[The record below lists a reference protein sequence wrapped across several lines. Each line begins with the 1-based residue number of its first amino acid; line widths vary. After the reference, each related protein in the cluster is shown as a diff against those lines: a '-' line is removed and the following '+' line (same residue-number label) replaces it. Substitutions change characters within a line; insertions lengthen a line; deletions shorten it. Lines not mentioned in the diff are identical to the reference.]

1 MADDPTTSGGCLVD
15 AAIADGIAWITL
27 NDPARR
33 NCVSARMSLDL
44 AAVCEELADDP
55 AVRVAVITGAGPAFS
70 SGGDIESLTRPGRHP
85 LEVLYRGFSAVASL
99 PVPVL
104 AAVNGPA
111 VGAGMN
117 FALACD
123 VIVAGS
129 SARFDPRFLDVGI
142 HPGGGHLWR
151 LQQLAGH
158 QAAAA
163 MVIFGESLTAGQAE
177 RLGLVWRVVADDEL
191 AGAARELPAG
201 WRPNPPSSCA
211 GPRRRWPRAQAL
223 PISGRRSTSSSSPRS
238 GRCAA
243 PRSRRA
249 SPPYGKDWA
258 GPPADARERRAHCP
272 AAWRSRAVRPGSRA
286 RVAVGQLTPEQLAD
300 VGTRQALDPGEP
312 AGTL

>member
-44 AAVCEELADDP
+44 AAVCEELAGDP

-123 VIVAGS
+123 VIMAGS

-151 LQQLAGH
+151 LQQLAGR

-163 MVIFGESLTAGQAE
+163 MVIFGESITAGQAE

-191 AGAARELPAG
+191 AGAARELAG
-201 WRPNPPSSCA
+201 
-211 GPRRRWPRAQAL
+211 
-223 PISGRRSTSSSSPRS
+223 
-238 GRCAA
+238 
-243 PRSRRA
+243 
-249 SPPYGKDWA
+249 
-258 GPPADARERRAHCP
+258 
-272 AAWRSRAVRPGSRA
+272 
-286 RVAVGQLTPEQLAD
+286 RVAARSPELVRRTKASLAASA
-300 VGTRQALDPGEP
+300 GITNQRQAIDLELVAQEWSMRRP
-312 AGTL
+312 AFAAGVAALRDRLGRAAG

>member
-1 MADDPTTSGGCLVD
+1 MPDDAAMPGDRLVD
-15 AAIADGIAWITL
+15 VRVTDGIAWITL

-44 AAVCEELADDP
+44 ADVCEELAGDP
-55 AVRVAVITGAGPAFS
+55 AVRVAVITGAGSSFS
-70 SGGDIESLTRPGRHP
+70 SGGDIDSLTRPGQP
-85 LEVLYRGFSAVASL
+85 LEALYRGFSGLAAL

-151 LQQLAGH
+151 LQQLVGR

-163 MVIFGESLTAGQAE
+163 MVIFGENVTAGQAE
-177 RLGLVWRVVADDEL
+177 RLGLVWRVVADEEL
-191 AGAARELPAG
+191 AGVAREL
-201 WRPNPPSSCA
+201 
-211 GPRRRWPRAQAL
+211 
-223 PISGRRSTSSSSPRS
+223 
-238 GRCAA
+238 
-243 PRSRRA
+243 A
-249 SPPYGKDWA
+249 S
-258 GPPADARERRAHCP
+258 
-272 AAWRSRAVRPGSRA
+272 
-286 RVAVGQLTPEQLAD
+286 RVAGRSHELVRRTKASLGASTGITQQRLATD
-300 VGTRQALDPGEP
+300 LELVAQEWSMSRPAFTAGVAALRDRLGRS
-312 AGTL
+312 AG

>member
-1 MADDPTTSGGCLVD
+1 MADEPATSGGRLVD
-15 AAIADGIAWITL
+15 AGVADGIAWITL

-44 AAVCEELADDP
+44 ADVCEELAGDP
-55 AVRVAVITGAGPAFS
+55 AVRVAVITGAGSSFS
-70 SGGDIESLTRPGRHP
+70 SGGDIDSLTRPGQP
-85 LEVLYRGFSAVASL
+85 LEVLYRGFSGLASL

-111 VGAGMN
+111 IGAGMN

-151 LQQLAGH
+151 LQQLAGR

-163 MVIFGESLTAGQAE
+163 MVIFGEKITAGQAE

-191 AGAARELPAG
+191 AGAARELAIRVAGRSPELVRRTKASLAASTGITHRRLAIDLEHVAQEWSMRRPAFAEGVAALRDRLARPAG
-201 WRPNPPSSCA
+201 
-211 GPRRRWPRAQAL
+211 
-223 PISGRRSTSSSSPRS
+223 
-238 GRCAA
+238 
-243 PRSRRA
+243 
-249 SPPYGKDWA
+249 
-258 GPPADARERRAHCP
+258 
-272 AAWRSRAVRPGSRA
+272 
-286 RVAVGQLTPEQLAD
+286 
-300 VGTRQALDPGEP
+300 
-312 AGTL
+312 